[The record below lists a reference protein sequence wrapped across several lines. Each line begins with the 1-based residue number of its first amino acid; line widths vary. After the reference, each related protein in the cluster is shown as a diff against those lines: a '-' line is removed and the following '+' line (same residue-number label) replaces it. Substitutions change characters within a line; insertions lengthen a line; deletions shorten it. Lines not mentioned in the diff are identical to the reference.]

1 MPIVKRFKKSKS
13 RRKARRNPD
22 DAPASSSSRALQP
35 LGEVM
40 HFVLPAFGGFAAT
53 RFATRAAATQIATR
67 WPAWAKHSGAIA
79 SVGSF
84 FAAWG
89 LSHRVKMLRDY
100 SEPLTIGAGLAAMQ
114 SLIQLYIPGLAWV
127 VSDATP
133 ELTDTSNA
141 TQQIPAGSPAATGDD
156 YEIVDEN
163 VANDWRGFN
172 DAGDAGRYT
181 KPQQQHQRQRQQEA
195 ANSIESQDFDFAE
208 DLNDLDFANAG
219 SLSS

>member
-22 DAPASSSSRALQP
+22 DAPARSSALQP

-40 HFVLPAFGGFAAT
+40 HFVLPAFGGFAVT
-53 RFATRAAATQIATR
+53 RFGTRAVATQIANR
-67 WPAWAKHSGAIA
+67 WPAYAKHAGAIA

-89 LSHRVKMLRDY
+89 LSHRVKMLEKY
-100 SEPLTIGAGLAAMQ
+100 SEPLTIGAGLAALQ
-114 SLIQLYIPGLAWV
+114 SLIQLYIPKLAWV

-133 ELTDTSNA
+133 ELTDTSSA
-141 TQQIPAGSPAATGDD
+141 TQQIPAPAPTGDDD
-156 YEIVDEN
+156 YEILDDVSS
-163 VANDWRGFN
+163 DWRGFN
-172 DAGDAGRYT
+172 DAGDPGRYT
-181 KPQQQHQRQRQQEA
+181 KPQQQHARQRVQEQ

-208 DLNDLDFANAG
+208 DLNDLDFANVG